1 MSRARDLADR
11 VLHNR
16 THEDTE
22 GGRESIVTFKGEQSG
37 GEISTL
43 AQIQASH
50 DGTSDDEKADLI
62 FKTNDGSD
70 GASPTTRMVIDSAGD
85 VGIGAASSY
94 GRLSIF
100 DDNSD
105 IAMDANG
112 SGQLHIDGNGYGFGV
127 ALNADGAQI
136 YTNSASRDIIF
147 GTNETERMRIT
158 DGDVGIGTS
167 SPSLGSSGKGLH
179 LKGPSGN
186 STVLK
191 IDSTTTSQ
199 EAQLQL
205 TVDGTD
211 KFRIAA
217 DNSTNLKFVH
227 SGIAERMRIDS
238 SGNLMV
244 NGTVSNP
251 AFSNT
256 ANQISLRGDVGT
268 VEASRDGGACLQL
281 NRGSSNGD
289 IAIFRTGGTTI
300 GQVGSVASDL
310 FICSGTAGHNGL
322 RMHVDGILPTD
333 HNGNINNN
341 DADLGHISYK
351 FDDIYAHNGTIQT
364 SDERQKQQIA
374 SLTNAE
380 MTAAKAISKL
390 FKTFKWNDSV
400 AEKGDSARTH
410 TGVIAQ
416 QVEQAMTDAGLDIGK
431 YAFFTDSTCWEFK
444 TQYPAVE
451 AVEAKDA
458 VYDDDGNLVS
468 EAVEGV
474 EGRDAYEQIDFAST
488 KEDAPEGATELNVKG
503 IRYPELLAF
512 IGAATEQRLTSIESR
527 LDALEAE

>member
-227 SGIAERMRIDS
+227 SGIAERMRITSD
-238 SGNLMV
+238 GGVL
-244 NGTVSNP
+244 
-251 AFSNT
+251 
-256 ANQISLRGDVGT
+256 VGT
-268 VEASRDGGACLQL
+268 T
-281 NRGSSNGD
+281 SS
-289 IAIFRTGGTTI
+289 I
-300 GQVGSVASDL
+300 G
-310 FICSGTAGHNGL
+310 
-322 RMHVDGILPTD
+322 
-333 HNGNINNN
+333 
-341 DADLGHISYK
+341 
-351 FDDIYAHNGTIQT
+351 GTIQSNAIGFSNSGNNNWKKGAFVGSGSFGGALSLVNDGGQSDGFAFYLTGSPSTLHIQRGANNGTMANGVQLSSTAT
-364 SDERQKQQIA
+364 SWAAYSDSRLKTVTSEI
-374 SLTNAE
+374 SNA
-380 MTAAKAISKL
+380 IQ
-390 FKTFKWNDSV
+390 SV
-400 AEKGDSARTH
+400 NTLRAVKYTLDADPEETPRVGL
-410 TGVIAQ
+410 IAQ
-416 QVEQAMTDAGLDIGK
+416 E
-431 YAFFTDSTCWEFK
+431 
-444 TQYPAVE
+444 VE
-451 AVEAKDA
+451 AVLPEAVD
-458 VYDDDGNLVS
+458 VIDDDGHLGLRYTEVIPLLVA
-468 EAVEGV
+468 AVKEL
-474 EGRDAYEQIDFAST
+474 ST
-488 KEDAPEGATELNVKG
+488 KVTTLETQNTTQATQIADLITRV
-503 IRYPELLAF
+503 
-512 IGAATEQRLTSIESR
+512 T
-527 LDALEAE
+527 ALEAE